1 MNPQNKDSSLDF
13 NPHLDAQ
20 EASSSKLVAESGASK
35 GRIEQAGHGANLPW
49 QTRMRPPTSYENVL
63 GDALEH
69 VFEGGATN
77 LEEVVAALNA
87 SSLKTPEGAS
97 WTAQNYETTLAR
109 LDQAKT

>member
-20 EASSSKLVAESGASK
+20 GAGGSKLHLDAGAAK
-35 GRIEQAGHGANLPW
+35 GRIEQTGPGANLPW
-49 QTRMRPPTSYENVL
+49 QTRLRPPTSYENAL
-63 GDALEH
+63 GGALEH

-87 SSLKTPEGAS
+87 SSVKTPEGAK
-97 WTAQNYETTLAR
+97 WTAHSYEATMAR
-109 LDQAKT
+109 LDPSKT